1 MIQII
6 LPVIIGFL
14 LLGILFYW
22 FLQADSSDRDGLGFS
37 EAHHALSSLQTRFL
51 PVNLVDRI
59 VNYEDMVFVQRQGD
73 PGLIKLLSAER
84 RGVAIHWLRRTR
96 EQVRLLM
103 SFHVQSARRNA
114 NLGLALEIKLAVH
127 YFVFLLAYNAL
138 FGLIQLGGPFRA
150 RRVAGFIT
158 PAVTEFCSISQ
169 QALTIADAG
178 RAKFPEAPESESPAG
193 G

>member
-1 MIQII
+1 VIQIL

-22 FLQADSSDRDGLGFS
+22 FLQADASGRGGLGFS
-37 EAHHALSSLQTRFL
+37 EAHNALSSLQMRFL

-84 RGVAIHWLRRTR
+84 REVTIHWLRRTR

-103 SFHVQSARRNA
+103 SFHVQSARRSA
-114 NLGLALEIKLAVH
+114 KLGLALEIKLAVH
-127 YFVFLLAYNAL
+127 YLVFLVAYNTL
-138 FGLIQLGGPFRA
+138 FGLIQLRGPFRA
-150 RRVAGFIT
+150 RRVAEFIT
-158 PAVTEFCSISQ
+158 TAVTQFCTISQ
-169 QALTIADAG
+169 QALTIADVG
-178 RAKFPEAPESESPAG
+178 RAKFPEAPESESPVG